1 MKLFLQ
7 VIHHLF
13 IILMTFL
20 LFDTVSHFISGG
32 IGGAGGAKKILGGG
46 HCPHLPSSYFNC
58 ETIMKSATCTAF
70 ANQIASYNGNTTLLS
85 SEPPATDLIYQY
97 FYGSTPYTTYKY
109 RLEIIIMEA

>member
-7 VIHHLF
+7 VIHHPLYLF

-20 LFDTVSHFISGG
+20 LFDTVSHFIIGG
-32 IGGAGGAKKILGGG
+32 IGGEGGGAKKILGG
-46 HCPHLPSSYFNC
+46 HCPPPLPSSYFNC

-70 ANQIASYNGNTTLLS
+70 ADQIASYNGNTTLLS

-97 FYGSTPYTTYKY
+97 FYGFTP
-109 RLEIIIMEA
+109 LHHL